1 MSDATREC
9 GARSRPSVALRMG
22 AYCTACVM
30 ALALLCAWSA
40 HRGVWRS
47 TAEAFGDQARHVLK
61 FTRQALQQNI
71 EDQPRVLLHTYYE
84 AEVSR
89 GMFDQIALVIQDRV
103 VIAHSLDWEGLDAR
117 FLLGEPSEATAAPS
131 QEAGGVVVRHNRES
145 DRLQGT
151 AILAFGEE
159 SALVRLFVSRANA
172 SISGAAWARFWSVLG
187 IGMLLAGGAGAATF
201 FCFREAMLAPLARLE
216 RRISTRGLET
226 ELDAGGL
233 GELFGLARVLEAA
246 TGRLLQQ
253 ESNKLGT
260 VQEALDK
267 SEIER
272 ELGTGLLQHLVRD
285 LRGSMSAIMGYS
297 ELLISRDSKP
307 HDRINHV
314 RAVQHEARR
323 IAHLVREIQELL
335 SSTEASGITPGQD
348 RQKYVKR
355 LRALIDRLADGESP
369 VLNIPA
375 TAARREPRKA
385 ETTEAEDEDR
395 SGGSESE
402 RPATKTR
409 LTGSILL
416 FGRNDEIVQSLQAEL
431 RDIGLGAV
439 WVPDVAALHAE
450 ITNGS
455 YDVVMVNLS
464 GRDRSSAEESSAV
477 VRNLFGERP
486 VVAVLPAA
494 ARGSGNRYMHI
505 GFDDYIYSPISRQ
518 GILTVVAKF
527 LGFADTEAALP
538 PQPAEDH
545 ATSDEA
551 LGEQK
556 K

>member
-1 MSDATREC
+1 MSDATRER

-22 AYCTACVM
+22 ACCTACVL
-30 ALALLCAWSA
+30 ALAMLCAWSA

-47 TAEAFGDQARHVLK
+47 TTEAFGDQARHVLK

-103 VIAHSLDWEGLDAR
+103 VIAHSLDWEGLDAG
-117 FLLGEPSEATAAPS
+117 FLLGEPSKAATPLE
-131 QEAGGVVVRHNRES
+131 EAGGVVVRNNRES

-151 AILAFGEE
+151 AVLAFGEE
-159 SALVRLFVSRANA
+159 STWVRLFVSRANG
-172 SISGAAWARFWSVLG
+172 SIGQAAWARFWSVLG
-187 IGMLLAGGAGAATF
+187 IGMLLAVGAGGVTF
-201 FCFREAMLAPLARLE
+201 VCFRKVMQIPLARLE

-233 GELFGLARVLEAA
+233 GELFGLARALEAA

-253 ESNKLGT
+253 ESSKLGA
-260 VQEALDK
+260 VQEALSN
-267 SEIER
+267 SEIEL

-335 SSTEASGITPGQD
+335 SSTEATGITPGQD
-348 RQKYVKR
+348 REKYVKR
-355 LRALIDRLADGESP
+355 LRALIDRLAEGESP

-375 TAARREPRKA
+375 TSARRGPREVEVAEP
-385 ETTEAEDEDR
+385 EAEER
-395 SGGSESE
+395 SARSDSEQ
-402 RPATKTR
+402 PATKTK

-416 FGRNDEIVQSLQAEL
+416 FGRNDEIVRSLQTEL
-431 RDIGLGAV
+431 RDLGLGTV
-439 WVPDVAALHAE
+439 WVPDVTALQAE
-450 ITNGS
+450 IAHGS

-477 VRNLFGERP
+477 VRKLFGDGP
-486 VVAVLPAA
+486 VVAVLPASA
-494 ARGSGNRYMHI
+494 HGSGNRYMHI

-527 LGFADTEAALP
+527 LAFAGAEAALL
-538 PQPAEDH
+538 PQAAEDH
-545 ATSDEA
+545 PTSDEA
-551 LGEQK
+551 LGEQEK
-556 K
+556 